1 MRETVI
7 GVLFEPEK
15 PKKEKKK
22 HSGKQNECLLYHQS
36 DSCCFVR
43 NSIARSKTI

>member
-22 HSGKQNECLLYHQS
+22 HSGKQNECLLSLFY
-36 DSCCFVR
+36 DCLKR
-43 NSIARSKTI
+43 NPQVVILS